1 MRVPAWFDVTWKDRR
16 VSDAAGQDNAASGLS
31 PWVDKVS
38 RDKVLA
44 VAKQLVSIPS
54 VSGDELAVM
63 QFVQRWLDERGIS
76 YVVVANDPQRPN
88 VIATVGDPASGPV
101 IAMNGHLD
109 TVPVSDPDVWNTDPF
124 EGVVSEDGTRLSG
137 RGASDMKSSVG
148 VMMALLEVFRDAPMT
163 GALQAHIVSDEETS
177 ARYGTLHVLDEIEA
191 GNLPRPD
198 YVFIGEASQ
207 FKVRNAERGGLAV
220 DVRFVGRAS
229 HTAAARATGINALQK
244 AAKGILAL
252 EHHLEQFHPA
262 VGHPV
267 LSVNMISGGVAHNV
281 VPGEAIISIDR
292 RLIPGEDKESAL
304 ADIVAKLDAAGEGDP
319 DYRYELIV
327 DPDGSYIDP
336 NITPEDSPLVQAFQ
350 QSVREVTGEEP
361 EFFVQWAGMTD
372 GRFYRQ
378 HDIDTVG
385 MGPSGEGAHGANES
399 ILIDDLVK
407 EGRIYA
413 QTIATLLKVS

>member
-1 MRVPAWFDVTWKDRR
+1 M
-16 VSDAAGQDNAASGLS
+16 SDTTLS
-31 PWVDKVS
+31 PWVEQVS
-38 RDKVLA
+38 REKVLE
-44 VAKQLVSIPS
+44 VAQQLVSIPS

-76 YVVVANDPQRPN
+76 YVVTANDPNRPN
-88 VIATVGDPASGPV
+88 VIATVGDPTSGPV

-109 TVPVSDPDVWNTDPF
+109 VVPVSDPDVWKTDPF
-124 EGVVSEDGTRLSG
+124 EGVVGEDGTRLYG

-148 VMMALLEVFRDAPMT
+148 VMMSLLELFKDAPMT
-163 GALQAHIVSDEETS
+163 GALQAHIVSDEEIG
-177 ARYGTLHVLDEIEA
+177 AQFGTLHVLDEIAA

-198 YVFIGEASQ
+198 YVFIGEASE

-220 DVRFVGRAS
+220 DVRFLGRAS
-229 HTAAARATGINALQK
+229 HTAAARVTGINAIQK

-267 LSVNMISGGVAHNV
+267 LSVNIINGGVAHNV
-281 VPGEAIISIDR
+281 VPGECIISIDR
-292 RLIPGEDKESAL
+292 RLIPGEDKESAV
-304 ADIVAKLDAAGEGDP
+304 ADIVAKLDAAGKGDP

-350 QSVREVTGEEP
+350 QSVRVVTGKEP

-378 HDIDTVG
+378 HGIDTVG
-385 MGPSGEGAHGANES
+385 MGPSGQGAHGANES

-413 QTIATLLKVS
+413 QTIATLLNIA